1 MRAVDPSIPGSELV
15 AAGIDDLRRGA
26 ETVESLLVSMAATR
40 LCQLGFD
47 VPDPLDDAE
56 HRLWSR
62 LAAED
67 PDSAHGRYNAL
78 VRRLV
83 SFQRASCGG

>member
-1 MRAVDPSIPGSELV
+1 MRTVDPSIPGSELV

-26 ETVESLLVSMAATR
+26 ETVEALLVSMAATR
-40 LCQLGFD
+40 LGQLGFD
-47 VPDPLDDAE
+47 VPDPLPDPE
-56 HRLWSR
+56 HRLWGV

-83 SFQRASCGG
+83 SFQRASCAG